1 METILSSDLREQAGS
16 NSFNRFDYQ
25 AHWIVYHMINEYKKN
40 SEFFIFCEFHD
51 DMAKTDISSSVPSC
65 AEFFQIKTT
74 EKYKEWTLTRL
85 TNTTKKSNG
94 KMKHSFL
101 GFIFYNFI
109 NFKNECKIC
118 HFVSN
123 IGVDKKVS
131 TWQSII
137 EDGKDLKKENEEI
150 YHEIKTLLK
159 EEYLDLENEKFEQ
172 IFDIF
177 VQNTFI
183 YHGDLTLENYEKVVA
198 GEFFQML
205 DNAEIFTSNSNK
217 ILRDIIE
224 DVRRK
229 SKKKIGMPISYNSLK
244 EAKGISSNIF
254 SKLKEQVNNISYT
267 SEIYTEIEGFLKENS
282 FSTPQRRILIRKL
295 KNHHQKMLDIG
306 DSLYQD
312 TLNEL
317 TKIIDKTLEE
327 SYEKID
333 DLNFIKNEVMKFT
346 QKSLV
351 LNNGF
356 DKILVEAIIYERI
369 LS

>member
-1 METILSSDLREQAGS
+1 M
-16 NSFNRFDYQ
+16 
-25 AHWIVYHMINEYKKN
+25 
-40 SEFFIFCEFHD
+40 
-51 DMAKTDISSSVPSC
+51 
-65 AEFFQIKTT
+65 
-74 EKYKEWTLTRL
+74 
-85 TNTTKKSNG
+85 
-94 KMKHSFL
+94 
-101 GFIFYNFI
+101 
-109 NFKNECKIC
+109 
-118 HFVSN
+118 
-123 IGVDKKVS
+123 DKKVS